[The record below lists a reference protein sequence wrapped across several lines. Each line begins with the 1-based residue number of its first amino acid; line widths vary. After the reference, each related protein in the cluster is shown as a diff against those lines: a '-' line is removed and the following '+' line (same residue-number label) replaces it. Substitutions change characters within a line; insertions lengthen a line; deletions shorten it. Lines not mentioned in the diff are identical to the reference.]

1 MTSKKEV
8 IMVLVFILL
17 GIVILLTLLTILLIS
32 STINI
37 KVKNMASS
45 NIKRI
50 DNQSM
55 KIIIS
60 LKAFD
65 KITWFFIS
73 FNQEKLSKMQQKMKG
88 RKIDINKL
96 QEKFHWSDLK
106 ELKKLQ
112 VKIAKLNLLLKLGT
126 ENAVITAYVIGT
138 LASIISILLPHMSVS
153 RKQKDYYYQLIP
165 LYENQNVYEIQFDCI
180 IQVKMVH
187 IINTIYSFVKKKKRR
202 SDLNERTSNRGAYD
216 YSHG

>member
-1 MTSKKEV
+1 
-8 IMVLVFILL
+8 MVLVFILL